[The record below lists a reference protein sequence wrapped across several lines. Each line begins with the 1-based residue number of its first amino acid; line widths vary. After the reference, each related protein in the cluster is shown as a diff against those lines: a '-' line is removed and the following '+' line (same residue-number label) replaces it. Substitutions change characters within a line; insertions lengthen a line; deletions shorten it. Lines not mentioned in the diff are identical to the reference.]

1 MARLRRLLACAALL
15 AAGWLAAPDAAAA
28 DTAAS
33 YASASAAV
41 QRLDSA
47 EALLQPEGLPERHQ
61 TVALQHRWDKQFPGL
76 GGRARYTLA
85 LPQPDDAAAPGAGAR
100 ALLIDRIA
108 NQAVLRVNGTV
119 VQQFGVLGDKASD
132 AGRFSQLVVVP
143 AVVLRDDRQ
152 ADWLTIE
159 LSMQPL
165 RAGGLSAIYYGPLPA
180 IEALQAR
187 HRLWDLEASAAY
199 AASLLLMGGLALGLW
214 WRQRDALYG
223 CFGLAALLGAVR
235 HLDHVWLASPLPWP
249 FWGAVLAVSYGC
261 HLALIARFVVLALGL
276 TQRWMKRGLNLLLAL
291 TAAGAALSFWLLQP
305 MWWTAALMLMVV
317 AGVVCFAIVLREAVV
332 ARRPIAWLLL
342 SAGGVLLL
350 AGVNDLLRVRLG
362 LFGGSDFPLTPHA
375 MFLFVLMLAGL
386 VVTRYSRTVSDWLR
400 LNASLAERIAEREAQ
415 LKDAF
420 ERLQAQQRQ
429 QAVLGE
435 RQRIMR
441 EIHDGIG
448 SQLVGLLGMVEQP
461 QLDRGELGA
470 QVRLAL
476 DEMRMAVDSLQPVH
490 NDLTTVLATLR
501 YRLQSRLAAAGIS
514 VGWEVEALPPL
525 AQLTPQSVLQLQRML
540 LEAFTNVLKHARAT
554 RVTVQARW
562 LDGPPARVQ
571 LRLLDDGIGLP
582 AAATTGDDGP
592 PRGHGVDNMRTRAA
606 SIGATLQLGPGP
618 DGRGTC
624 VTIELPADGQAL
636 QAPAAPAPAPEPGA
650 AEPAAPTNGPSLAS
664 SMAPGLPGEPAAA
677 R

>member
-1 MARLRRLLACAALL
+1 VVRRLLLCFAGLILALH
-15 AAGWLAAPDAAAA
+15 AAAA
-28 DTAAS
+28 DSPRIAPPPGPG
-33 YASASAAV
+33 AV
-41 QRLDSA
+41 LRLDSA

-61 TVALQHRWDKQFPGL
+61 SVLLQHRWDKVFPGR

-85 LPQPDDAAAPGAGAR
+85 LPPPAQPGLPEAGAR

-119 VQQFGVLGDKASD
+119 VQQYGTLGDGASD

-143 AVVLRDDRQ
+143 AVVLRDDGQ

-165 RAGGLSAIYYGPLPA
+165 RAGGLSAIHYGPLPA

-276 TQRWMKRGLNLLLAL
+276 QQRWLKRALNVLLAA
-291 TAAGAALSFWLLQP
+291 TAAGASLSFWLLQP
-305 MWWTAALMLMVV
+305 AWWTAALVLMVV
-317 AGVVCFAIVLREAVV
+317 AGVGCFALVLREAVV

-342 SAGGVLLL
+342 SAGGVLL
-350 AGVNDLLRVRLG
+350 ASGVNDLLRVRMG
-362 LFGGSDFPLTPHA
+362 LLGGSDFPLTPHA

-386 VVTRYSRTVSDWLR
+386 VVTRYSRTVSDYLR

-420 ERLQAQQRQ
+420 ESLRAHQQE

-461 QLDRGELGA
+461 RLDRGELGA

-501 YRLQSRLAAAGIS
+501 YRLQSRLAAAGIG
-514 VGWEVEALPPL
+514 VVWEVAALPPL
-525 AQLTPQSVLQLQRML
+525 AQLPPQSILQLQRML
-540 LEAFTNVLKHARAT
+540 LEAFTNVLKHAHAT
-554 RVTVQARW
+554 RVTVQAEW
-562 LDGPPARVQ
+562 LSGPPARVR
-571 LRLLDDGIGLP
+571 LRLVDDGVGLP
-582 AAATTGDDGP
+582 ADDGAEGMP
-592 PRGHGVDNMRTRAA
+592 RRGHGLNNMRTRAA
-606 SIGATLQLGPGP
+606 RIGATLQVGPAAG
-618 DGRGTC
+618 GRGTC
-624 VTIELPADGQAL
+624 VMIEIAADGLALPASTDAAL
-636 QAPAAPAPAPEPGA
+636 PQPLPLPVAAGSRAVDPAADGPGAPVLVVPAPAGSGA
-650 AEPAAPTNGPSLAS
+650 A
-664 SMAPGLPGEPAAA
+664 
-677 R
+677 